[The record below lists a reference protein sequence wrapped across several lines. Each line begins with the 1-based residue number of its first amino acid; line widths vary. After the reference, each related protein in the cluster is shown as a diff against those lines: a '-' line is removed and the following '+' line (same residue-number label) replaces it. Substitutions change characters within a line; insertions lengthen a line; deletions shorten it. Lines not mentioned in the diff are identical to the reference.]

1 MIITNV
7 GHKMKL
13 NPKVLKDCSLKHL
26 ESIKKETVAKRNRV
40 MMGQV
45 TYKSKL
51 ECVLDMKVQSESG
64 LSWGS
69 GPS

>member
-13 NPKVLKDCSLKHL
+13 NPKALKDCSVKHL
-26 ESIKKETVAKRNRV
+26 ESIKKRNWLKEIV